1 MKKNLFILALLLC
14 ITLGASAQ
22 KKFNL
27 YAVGFY
33 NQENLFD
40 TCHDEG
46 KRDYDFLPNGSYKWN
61 GLKYTHK
68 LRNMAQAIADLGT
81 DKLPGIGCAIVGMS
95 EVENSKVLDD
105 LTAQAPLKQRGY
117 KYVHVEGPD
126 RRGIDCAMLYN
137 PRFFTVKNVR
147 LVPYVPEEPKD
158 SNFIT
163 RGFLTVSGD
172 MNDDPTNKSMTEALS
187 CKPTIEKTGKDDM
200 YNPWYNLLT
209 KQGKGTLFYNGT
221 WNLFDQIVMTPNLLN
236 ANGSKD
242 FSTLKYFQHQIHIR
256 PYLIQSEGR
265 YKGAPKRTTAGGVW
279 LDGYSDH
286 LPVVVYLVKE
296 QK

>member
-137 PRFFTVKNVR
+137 P
-147 LVPYVPEEPKD
+147 
-158 SNFIT
+158 
-163 RGFLTVSGD
+163 
-172 MNDDPTNKSMTEALS
+172 
-187 CKPTIEKTGKDDM
+187 
-200 YNPWYNLLT
+200 WYNLLT

>member
-105 LTAQAPLKQRGY
+105 LTAQAPLKQRRY

-137 PRFFTVKNVR
+137 PRFFRVLNVVNTPLLLPDRPTFRTRDQMCVTGLLGGEKVSIIVNHWPSRLGGQEQSSPLREAAAARVKQTV
-147 LVPYVPEEPKD
+147 D
-158 SNFIT
+158 SLLALDPNQGIIIM
-163 RGFLTVSGD
+163 GD
-172 MNDDPTNKSMTEALS
+172 LNDEMELARDYATEYYNALEAENRA
-187 CKPTIEKTGKDDM
+187 K
-200 YNPWYNLLT
+200 
-209 KQGKGTLFYNGT
+209 
-221 WNLFDQIVMTPNLLN
+221 
-236 ANGSKD
+236 
-242 FSTLKYFQHQIHIR
+242 
-256 PYLIQSEGR
+256 
-265 YKGAPKRTTAGGVW
+265 
-279 LDGYSDH
+279 
-286 LPVVVYLVKE
+286 
-296 QK
+296 